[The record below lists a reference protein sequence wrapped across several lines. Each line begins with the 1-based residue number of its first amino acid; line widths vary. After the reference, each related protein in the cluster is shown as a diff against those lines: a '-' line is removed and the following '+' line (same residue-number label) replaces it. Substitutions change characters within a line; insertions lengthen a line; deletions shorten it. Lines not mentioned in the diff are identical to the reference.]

1 MSPRSWAGVALA
13 GALLRIGG
21 PCRGLAVPAD
31 QGHQPFCG
39 RERFGHVGRVVLE
52 RLATARSAESFG
64 KFVKNDRAS
73 TVQLAKD
80 AHIEPL
86 D

>member
-1 MSPRSWAGVALA
+1 MWNRRAELHLLFPVAAIFQHLHPA
-13 GALLRIGG
+13 MKLMVD
-21 PCRGLAVPAD
+21 PQVPAW
-31 QGHQPFCG
+31 GEANRPRAIAFC
-39 RERFGHVGRVVLE
+39 
-52 RLATARSAESFG
+52 AESFG
-64 KFVKNDRAS
+64 KFVKDDRAS

>member
-1 MSPRSWAGVALA
+1 VARAEDWLSQPIRVISPFAAGSAS
-13 GALLRIGG
+13 
-21 PCRGLAVPAD
+21 D
-31 QGHQPFCG
+31 T
-39 RERFGHVGRVVLE
+39 VGRVVLE

>member
-1 MSPRSWAGVALA
+1 MSVDA
-13 GALLRIGG
+13 
-21 PCRGLAVPAD
+21 
-31 QGHQPFCG
+31 
-39 RERFGHVGRVVLE
+39 FGQ
-52 RLATARSAESFG
+52 
-64 KFVKNDRAS
+64 FVKDDIGD

>member
-1 MSPRSWAGVALA
+1 LAKLGVE
-13 GALLRIGG
+13 
-21 PCRGLAVPAD
+21 
-31 QGHQPFCG
+31 QEQM
-39 RERFGHVGRVVLE
+39 
-52 RLATARSAESFG
+52 SAESFG
-64 KFVKNDRAS
+64 KFVKDDRAS